1 MNRNTATVARWSRA
15 AAVALVLVAVA
26 CASGCRED
34 DPGESVVLTGTLQ
47 DSGLGCWVLKSGTD
61 TYELMNLPDEYRKAG
76 LTATVK
82 GKPRPD
88 MASICMV
95 GPIVEVLKIEESV
108 K

>member
-1 MNRNTATVARWSRA
+1 MDRNVAIAARWSRG
-15 AAVALVLVAVA
+15 AAVALALVAVA
-26 CASGCRED
+26 ITSGCRED

-61 TYELMNLPDEYRKAG
+61 TYELMNLPDKYRKAG
-76 LTATVK
+76 LAATVK

-95 GPIVEVLKIEESV
+95 GPIVEILQIEESA